1 MVSWGFEPASSPNLK
16 HNPSS
21 WPLPLKHHH
30 HTAFMEIVDKILYKW
45 AFQISEYRVIGNL
58 PIEVSGF
65 SNIPYAK
72 FPAIFMHFFFFA
84 IKCLFTIFN
93 FQDTSVS
100 TNMISNKCMIY
111 HMKVR
116 IVNYD
121 LGPKKCQ
128 NPKFIFCLFMNKWTP
143 KWL

>member
-1 MVSWGFEPASSPNLK
+1 MDFPIFPMPNF
-16 HNPSS
+16 
-21 WPLPLKHHH
+21 
-30 HTAFMEIVDKILYKW
+30 A
-45 AFQISEYRVIGNL
+45 
-58 PIEVSGF
+58 
-65 SNIPYAK
+65 
-72 FPAIFMHFFFFA
+72 AIFMHLILFA

-111 HMKVR
+111 HMKVH

-128 NPKFIFCLFMNKWTP
+128 TPEFIFCLFEQMNP
-143 KWL
+143 KMAIVLCRNLLKIMKVFKSEI